1 MARRRR
7 GRITVQHQPTG
18 AARGMMRG
26 MGVVH
31 AIFGGVFTLIAVTQ
45 IMPLNP
51 LFALPFLAGG
61 LFFCINGIRMA
72 VSKNGMAQRVAY
84 DVETGIEED
93 IIAGL
98 TEEPLPPV
106 QDSTPSPA
114 PQVLETNAKQRL
126 EQLESLKEAGLI
138 TEKEYQDKR
147 QEILRNL

>member
-31 AIFGGVFTLIAVTQ
+31 AIFGGVFTIIAVTQ
-45 IMPLNP
+45 IMPFSP

-84 DVETGIEED
+84 DVEQDLEES
-93 IIAGL
+93 IVGMM
-98 TEEPLPPV
+98 EEPPLV
-106 QDSTPSPA
+106 GESPEKGS
-114 PQVLETNAKQRL
+114 VESRLLELRSLYDQRL
-126 EQLESLKEAGLI
+126 I
-138 TEKEYQDKR
+138 TDEEYELKR
-147 QEILRNL
+147 QEILRDL